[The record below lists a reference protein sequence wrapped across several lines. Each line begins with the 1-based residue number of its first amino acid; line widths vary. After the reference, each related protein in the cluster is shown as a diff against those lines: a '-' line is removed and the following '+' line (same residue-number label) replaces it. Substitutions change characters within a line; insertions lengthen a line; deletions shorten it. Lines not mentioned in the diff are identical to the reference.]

1 MLSWLILATK
11 EDRTAPDPRPGSMP

>member
-11 EDRTAPDPRPGSMP
+11 EDRTAPDPPPGSMP